1 MKLNLDCM
9 RAIMLQIEDL
19 PFQKEISFN
28 KLCEQL
34 PKYSKDELSYT
45 CIKLKEANLINAL
58 IINADNFTQVYSLN
72 DLTYDGHQFLADI
85 RSDSIW
91 NKTKSVLS
99 ELGSTSVSAAIQ
111 VAASIVQSLIAG
123 KINL

>member
-1 MKLNLDCM
+1 M